1 VCIDDFVSSRRVIV
15 VPFLAV
21 ACQAVFGIEVRDEYR
36 PGVSSDGGGGDD
48 GGEAGSAGA
57 VTSGGSSGEAGAPG
71 SAGEGTGGG
80 EPSEPVCGDGKKEGS
95 EVCDDGGD
103 NGEHGNCDVSC
114 LFVCEGQCPIRVD
127 PKITAAGDGKTWKT
141 AFRSLQDAVDQQE
154 EAGGGEVWVK
164 TGTFAASGSDTMLT
178 LKSGV
183 DVYGGF
189 AGNELDRLERE
200 TPTIDRATTLD
211 ANEVSYPAVLGD
223 GVQHVT
229 FDGFVVRNAA
239 GANGPAFQATGS
251 SDLTLS
257 HVFFSDNSA
266 TDCGG
271 AMWLE
276 NAEIRLEG
284 GAFED
289 NHADASGGA
298 ICAERATKLEV
309 EGTRFVDN
317 DAVQRGGAIDAY
329 GTYSPE
335 AKPDLAISSAT
346 FIGNRATR
354 EDEPSSGGGAL
365 YQMAGTLT
373 IVDSD
378 FKANSASIQSG
389 AAVYLNDVAADVY
402 NSVFAENE
410 GFLTAFHTEVG
421 GPVHI
426 VGCTFA
432 FNDVNCP
439 GPCSVSGDA
448 TVVENSL
455 SVVTEKIQWPG
466 FASSVNETTNCDVFI
481 SGGLGYIAS
490 PFGTAPLLDRDE
502 NGVED
507 YLLLVVPSEESQPCF
522 YQGSD
527 SVADAAGVPWKSL
540 TTSGNNCLDISPVD
554 MGRHYEP
561 TNANPTACE

>member
-1 VCIDDFVSSRRVIV
+1 
-15 VPFLAV
+15 
-21 ACQAVFGIEVRDEYR
+21 
-36 PGVSSDGGGGDD
+36 
-48 GGEAGSAGA
+48 
-57 VTSGGSSGEAGAPG
+57 
-71 SAGEGTGGG
+71 
-80 EPSEPVCGDGKKEGS
+80 
-95 EVCDDGGD
+95 
-103 NGEHGNCDVSC
+103 
-114 LFVCEGQCPIRVD
+114 VCEGQCPIRVD
-127 PKITAAGDGKTWKT
+127 PKIAAAGDGKTWKT

-164 TGTFAASGSDTMLT
+164 TGSIAASGSDTLLT

-189 AGNELDRLERE
+189 AGNELARADRD
-200 TPTIDRATTLD
+200 TPTADRATTLN
-211 ANEVSYPAVLGD
+211 ANEVSYPAVIGD
-223 GVQHVT
+223 GVEHVT
-229 FDGFVVRNAA
+229 FDGFAVKNAV
-239 GANGPAFQATGS
+239 GAKGSAFQATGS

-266 TDCGG
+266 TGCGG

-276 NAEIRLEG
+276 NAEVRLVG

-289 NHADASGGA
+289 NHADGSGGA
-298 ICAERATKLEV
+298 ICTERATKLEV
-309 EGTRFVDN
+309 EGTRFIDN

-335 AKPDLAISSAT
+335 AKPDLAISAAT

-354 EDEPSSGGGAL
+354 QDEPSSGGGAL

-378 FKANSASIQSG
+378 FKANYASLQSG
-389 AAVYLNDVAADVY
+389 AAVYLSDVAADVY

-410 GFLTAFHTEVG
+410 GFRTAFHTDFA

-426 VGCTFA
+426 VNCTFA

-466 FASSVNETTNCDVFI
+466 FASGVTKTTNCDVFT
-481 SGGLGYIAS
+481 SGGLGSIAS

-507 YLLLVVPSEESQPCF
+507 YRLLVVPSEDSQPCF
-522 YQGSD
+522 YQGNDAVS
-527 SVADAAGVPWKSL
+527 DAAGIEWKSL
-540 TTSGNNCLDISPVD
+540 TTSGNNCLDVSPVD